1 MILAVV
7 FPPFAVVDKGCGT
20 YLVAF
25 ILTCLGWIPGIIYAF
40 AVLKLEQRKLD
51 GKSSHKVSKLQG
63 KNSRPKTSHNS
74 SNATPNAAPQ
84 SPFERKRRMSN
95 REQSSNDTTKKWQ
108 GW

>member
-63 KNSRPKTSHNS
+63 KNSRPKTHNS
-74 SNATPNAAPQ
+74 SNPLN
-84 SPFERKRRMSN
+84 KILRM
-95 REQSSNDTTKKWQ
+95 
-108 GW
+108 